1 MSKANTQY
9 KIDFSKGIVTIT
21 KKFHKESQ
29 EYNSTAFNMMKEL
42 RSMGMQI
49 VIREEKE
56 RKACPTR
63 LTYAQMEVYISC
75 LDDAEKWLPIF
86 EGVKDLSQSKKNRYN
101 YVRQWFLRT
110 FPEFIE
116 EHSFNEEG
124 KICHRAP
131 TEEEIEEAA

>member
-9 KIDFSKGIVTIT
+9 KIDFATGIVTIT

-29 EYNSTAFNMMKEL
+29 EFGSTAFNMMKEL

-49 VIREEKE
+49 VVREEKE

-63 LTYAQMEVYISC
+63 LTYAQMEIFISC

-86 EGVKDLSQSKKNRYN
+86 EGVKEASVATKNRYN
-101 YVRQWFLRT
+101 FVRQWFLKN
-110 FPEFIE
+110 FPDFTE
-116 EHSFNEEG
+116 EHSFTEDG
-124 KICHRAP
+124 KICHAP
-131 TEEEIEEAA
+131 LSEEVA